1 MRNQSRCPIWGLAA
15 ERANRFDDHMP
26 VSQQQEEANEIN
38 RARQLIRVGK
48 SAAAR
53 QALKAA
59 VRAQPDSRP
68 LHLLLAELYR
78 EIDCP
83 DQAGRWGILI
93 DGWATPREQD
103 RLARL
108 LASSGV
114 APQDVPVFLALPT
127 RNLDEYPTIEA
138 LLDGP
143 VARYRPR
150 YDDKI
155 VKRPNPPSRFFTV
168 VAKVVWVAA
177 FVVVGIHLITSAIEW
192 FLGRD
197 EPLVLAQL
205 LGDTGAVLL
214 GFALLMNAAAAAAQR
229 ELRWAATFAVVSLL
243 ITGSAIAR
251 VAGLFA
257 G

>member
-1 MRNQSRCPIWGLAA
+1 
-15 ERANRFDDHMP
+15 MP
-26 VSQQQEEANEIN
+26 VSQHQEEANEIN
-38 RARQLIRVGK
+38 RAQQLIRVGK
-48 SAAAR
+48 PSAAR

-68 LHLLLAELYR
+68 LRLLLAELYR

-83 DQAGRWGILI
+83 DQAGRWGILV
-93 DGWATPREQD
+93 DGWTTPREQD

-114 APQDVPVFLALPT
+114 ARQDVPVFLALPS
-127 RNLDEYPTIEA
+127 RNLGEYATIGA

-155 VKRPNPPSRFFTV
+155 VKRPNPRSRFFTA
-168 VAKVVWVAA
+168 VAKVVWVVA
-177 FVVVGIHLITSAIEW
+177 FVAIGIHLITSAIEW
-192 FLGRD
+192 FPGRD
-197 EPLVLAQL
+197 ELLVLAQW
-205 LGDTGAVLL
+205 LGDSGAVLL
-214 GFALLMNAAAAAAQR
+214 GFAVLMHAAAAAAQR
-229 ELRWAATFAVVSLL
+229 ELRWAATLGVVALL

-251 VAGLFA
+251 VADLFP